1 MPALEL
7 LYFPG
12 CPHVEAARAHLAT
25 ACRQLN
31 HTTVWTEWDTSA
43 AATPAHRRHF
53 ASPTILV
60 NGTPVGNGGPAA
72 ERCCVISGS
81 PSVEQLIAALAM
93 ER

>member
-43 AATPAHRRHF
+43 AATPAHRPHF
-53 ASPTILV
+53 ASPTIQQQQYREVHRTPDGSAHTFAYLV
-60 NGTPVGNGGPAA
+60 
-72 ERCCVISGS
+72 
-81 PSVEQLIAALAM
+81 AL
-93 ER
+93 